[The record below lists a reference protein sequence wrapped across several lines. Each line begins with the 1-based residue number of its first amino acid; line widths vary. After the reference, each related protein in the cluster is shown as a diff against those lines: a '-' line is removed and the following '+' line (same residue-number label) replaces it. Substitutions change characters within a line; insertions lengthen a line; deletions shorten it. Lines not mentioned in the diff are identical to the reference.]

1 MLDDQ
6 RLMTMTKLK
15 AGIVAVALVAG
26 VATPMVIQ
34 HQTRIALR
42 EKEAALAQQAVQVT
56 QLAAENER
64 LSNLVA
70 QTGSS
75 LPADQ
80 LGELMRLRGE
90 VGLLR
95 RQAGDLARLQ
105 DENRRLQGAAAGS
118 GQPAQSEDSDPT
130 AEQRKLLGIVK
141 MGYAKNWM
149 LAFHEYA
156 QAHQGQFPT
165 SFGQAAPLLPDEVQM
180 KDETLGSSNRFE
192 IVYQGSLDGITNPAA
207 AIVLR
212 ENQSSPN
219 GTGGWYRTYGFADG
233 HAEIHLAPDGNF
245 QPWEAQHGVP
255 TSAGGR

>member
-1 MLDDQ
+1 
-6 RLMTMTKLK
+6 MTKLK
-15 AGIVAVALVAG
+15 AGIVAAALVAG
-26 VATPMVIQ
+26 VATPMVMQ
-34 HQTRIALR
+34 HQTRVALQ
-42 EKEAALAQQAVQVT
+42 EKEAALAQQAVQLA

-95 RQAGDLARLQ
+95 RQAGDLARQ
-105 DENRRLQGAAAGS
+105 QEENRRLQASVAGA
-118 GQPAQSEDSDPT
+118 GQPAPSADSDPA

-141 MGYAKNWM
+141 MGYARNWM
-149 LAFHEYA
+149 LAFHAYA
-156 QAHQGQFPT
+156 EAHQGQFPT
-165 SFGQAAPLLPDEVQM
+165 SFGQAASSLPDAVEM
-180 KDETLGSSNRFE
+180 RDETLGSSNRFE
-192 IVYQGSLDGITNPAA
+192 IVYQGSPDGIGNPAA

-212 ENQSSPN
+212 ENQSLPN
-219 GTGGWYRTYGFADG
+219 GTGGWYRAYGFADG
-233 HAEIHLAPDGNF
+233 HAEIHFAPDGNF